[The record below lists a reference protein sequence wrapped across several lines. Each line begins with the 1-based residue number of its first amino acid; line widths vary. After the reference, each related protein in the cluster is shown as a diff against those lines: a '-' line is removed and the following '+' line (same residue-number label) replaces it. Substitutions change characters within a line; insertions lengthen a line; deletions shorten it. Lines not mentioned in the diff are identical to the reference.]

1 MDIIFFEQPLIGIAA
16 IILIIL
22 DIVPMFI
29 GTHIGLTIANG
40 ALHAV
45 LLSYMFL
52 AGGTFE
58 EALLLVLVSASL
70 ALVQCPEPRKDG
82 SKK

>member
-1 MDIIFFEQPLIGIAA
+1 MDIIFFEQPLIRIAA
-16 IILIIL
+16 LILIIL
-22 DIVPMFI
+22 DLVPRFI
-29 GTHIGLTIANG
+29 GAHIWLTVVNC

-58 EALLLVLVSASL
+58 EALLLVLVSSAL

>member
-22 DIVPMFI
+22 DIVPRFI

-45 LLSYMFL
+45 LLSYIFL

-58 EALLLVLVSASL
+58 EALLLVLISAAL
-70 ALVQCPEPRKDG
+70 AIIQCPKPRKEDG
-82 SKK
+82 RK